1 MATQRARGAALLRVA
16 LVLSFLAASDARSSG
31 PASCDARSG
40 HGASDSGGGGYTLA
54 VSNASVDVTAVAPN
68 TRLELL
74 LTAPDGS
81 AFKGFVMHAANAG
94 AFAVA
99 DALVSERVESCHAG
113 NAVGHRSASSKT
125 RVRAYFTAPATGGA
139 VTITAQAVESRMVV
153 YETALE
159 LTVVEDGDADDAE
172 DEAEDDAEDEAEDD
186 AEDEAEDDARVDDR
200 DASNASNAS
209 LASNA
214 SYALNA
220 SLASDVTLRWTV
232 GPADATAVTPAVAAS
247 EVAFAIE
254 THRADAASIAVA
266 FQSREGEGAMFPAE
280 AVIAW
285 LAPIETTDDDAPGHD
300 EVGHVGS
307 YALTSYDA
315 ATGVVGP
322 ENRNLEIRDGS
333 VERRVRS
340 NGVNG
345 LNSNVLI
352 ARFVARKDDVS
363 RATSKR
369 SSGSASE
376 DLDVFSGEDVDSIN
390 TFESVRVAYAV
401 SATAGKA
408 YHDLGRGVAFVNFV
422 TGNATRSV
430 SVAARLKRTRFFAH
444 GACALAAWFCFGF
457 GTLVSAFFKTVHVH
471 VPFFRN
477 QNETTIKRRWFV
489 AHVASQTCGAL
500 LAVAA
505 LAVALRE
512 SAGETG
518 AAFDWARSDASDKK
532 KAHGV
537 CGVALVFCVAA
548 QVALGAFREAK
559 DGVREAKRVEKNA
572 DGDATSRATETT
584 GGLDGSPIDE
594 KENRKTRAPL
604 RKAHVALGW
613 LVALGGFAN
622 AAVGAGL
629 FRRLVARDGAFADAG
644 GSSREEDEHRSSVFS
659 EAAWT
664 GLAILG
670 AGLCLRVVNGA
681 RERLT

>member
-1 MATQRARGAALLRVA
+1 MRSVPKCLGKSESASSTSSVSTPRGQSPPTRDPPAMATHRARGAALPRFALLMSLLVA
-16 LVLSFLAASDARSSG
+16 AHARSSG

-40 HGASDSGGGGYTLA
+40 HGAADVGDGGYALSVSDAA
-54 VSNASVDVTAVAPN
+54 VDLTSVAPN
-68 TRLELL
+68 TRLELVL
-74 LTAPDGS
+74 VAPAGS
-81 AFKGFVMHAANAG
+81 VFKGFVMHASNAG
-94 AFAVA
+94 RFAVA
-99 DALVSERVESCHAG
+99 DALVSQLVGSCYDG
-113 NAVGHRSASSKT
+113 NAVGHRSASSKSEN
-125 RVRAYFTAPATGGA
+125 RAFFTAPATGGA
-139 VTITAQAVESRMVV
+139 VTVTAQAVASRMAV
-153 YETALE
+153 YETSLE
-159 LTVVEDGDADDAE
+159 LTVVGSGGEDTVTETDVSDE
-172 DEAEDDAEDEAEDD
+172 DEDDDED
-186 AEDEAEDDARVDDR
+186 RR
-200 DASNASNAS
+200 YSFSS
-209 LASNA
+209 K
-214 SYALNA
+214 
-220 SLASDVTLRWTV
+220 LASDVTLRWTV
-232 GPADATAVTPAVAAS
+232 GPADATAVTPAV
-247 EVAFAIE
+247 E
-254 THRADAASIAVA
+254 TRRADAASIAVA

-363 RATSKR
+363 RATSG
-369 SSGSASE
+369 SSGSES
-376 DLDVFSGEDVDSIN
+376 LDVFAGEDVN
-390 TFESVRVAYAV
+390 VNNFESVRVAYAV

-457 GTLVSAFFKTVHVH
+457 GTLVSAFFKTVHV
-471 VPFFRN
+471 PFFRN

-512 SAGETG
+512 SKGETG
-518 AAFDWARSDASDKK
+518 SAFDWARSDASDQK
-532 KAHGV
+532 KAHGA

-548 QVALGAFREAK
+548 QIALGAFREAK
-559 DGVREAKRVEKNA
+559 RADA
-572 DGDATSRATETT
+572 DGDATSRAAAEGNS
-584 GGLDGSPIDE
+584 GGLDDGNRVVDE
-594 KENRKTRAPL
+594 REKRKTRAPL

-613 LVALGGFAN
+613 LVVLGGFAN

-644 GSSREEDEHRSSVFS
+644 GSSREDEHRSSVFS

-664 GLAILG
+664 GFAILG

>member
-1 MATQRARGAALLRVA
+1 MATHRARGAALPRFALLMYLLVA
-16 LVLSFLAASDARSSG
+16 AHARSSG

-40 HGASDSGGGGYTLA
+40 HGAADVGDGGYALSVSDAA
-54 VSNASVDVTAVAPN
+54 VDLTSVAPN
-68 TRLELL
+68 TRLELVL
-74 LTAPDGS
+74 VAPAGS
-81 AFKGFVMHAANAG
+81 VFKGFVMHASNAG
-94 AFAVA
+94 RFAVA
-99 DALVSERVESCHAG
+99 DALVSQLVGSCYDG
-113 NAVGHRSASSKT
+113 NAVGHRSASSKSEI
-125 RVRAYFTAPATGGA
+125 RAFFTAPATGGA
-139 VTITAQAVESRMVV
+139 VTVTAQAVASRMTV
-153 YETALE
+153 YETSLE
-159 LTVVEDGDADDAE
+159 LTVVGSGGEDAE
-172 DEAEDDAEDEAEDD
+172 DTEDTEDTEDEDDDDDEHY
-186 AEDEAEDDARVDDR
+186 
-200 DASNASNAS
+200 SFSS
-209 LASNA
+209 K
-214 SYALNA
+214 
-220 SLASDVTLRWTV
+220 LASDVTLRWTV

-285 LAPIETTDDDAPGHD
+285 LAPMETTDDDAPGHD

-322 ENRNLEIRDGS
+322 ENPNLEIRDGS

-512 SAGETG
+512 SKGETG
-518 AAFDWARSDASDKK
+518 SAFDWARSDASDRK
-532 KAHGV
+532 KAHGA

-548 QVALGAFREAK
+548 QIALGAFREAK
-559 DGVREAKRVEKNA
+559 RADA
-572 DGDATSRATETT
+572 DGDATSRAAAEGNSGS
-584 GGLDGSPIDE
+584 GGLDDGNRAVDE
-594 KENRKTRAPL
+594 REKRKTRRAPL